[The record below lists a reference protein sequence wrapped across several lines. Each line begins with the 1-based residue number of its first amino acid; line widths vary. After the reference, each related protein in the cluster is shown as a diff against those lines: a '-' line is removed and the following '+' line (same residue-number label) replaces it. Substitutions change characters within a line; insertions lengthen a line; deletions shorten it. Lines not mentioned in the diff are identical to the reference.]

1 MPSTSE
7 VLETCQTDD
16 IKMGYSDNAGI
27 CLRVIIYDSFF
38 SFNEYLLT
46 SVDTILGDLA
56 VNKRNKSS
64 SLGILPCSGGGR
76 GFNVRML
83 KNEEVRGP

>member
-1 MPSTSE
+1 M
-7 VLETCQTDD
+7 
-16 IKMGYSDNAGI
+16 IH
-27 CLRVIIYDSFF
+27 FF

-64 SLGILPCSGGGR
+64 SLGILPSRGGGR
-76 GFNVRML
+76 GFNVTML
-83 KNEEVRGP
+83 KNEEVRQEGISEISRWVLKFEIGQTIREV